1 MINCSVFCFRPPS
14 NEVSHSSFEP
24 FRYKFYARSPFQCQ
38 LFAQHVVNTHKYIW
52 IANSFNTSCIE
63 NHQTQPKV
71 LFINLCGS
79 TFFIPA
85 TCDILSLFLQYMFD
99 KYRSFSNVKSLQYY
113 DLLSMPLQNISKLHF
128 FIDDANHVHINLKSF
143 IDICSPFHAII
154 YVSYLLLIHIRKQLS
169 LLLYD
174 DGV

>member
-1 MINCSVFCFRPPS
+1 MYKEWVSQNIDYDKLQCFCFRPPS

-79 TFFIPA
+79 TFF
-85 TCDILSLFLQYMFD
+85 LSQHRWLIYHYFYNICLI
-99 KYRSFSNVKSLQYY
+99 
-113 DLLSMPLQNISKLHF
+113 SMPLQNVTK
-128 FIDDANHVHINLKSF
+128 
-143 IDICSPFHAII
+143 
-154 YVSYLLLIHIRKQLS
+154 IHIF
-169 LLLYD
+169 Y
-174 DGV
+174 

>member
-1 MINCSVFCFRPPS
+1 MFLETQIMINCSVFCFRPPS

-52 IANSFNTSCIE
+52 IANSFNTSCME

-99 KYRSFSNVKSLQYY
+99 KYRSSSYFILWVIMHFRCK
-113 DLLSMPLQNISKLHF
+113 ISVVL
-128 FIDDANHVHINLKSF
+128 
-143 IDICSPFHAII
+143 
-154 YVSYLLLIHIRKQLS
+154 
-169 LLLYD
+169 
-174 DGV
+174 

>member
-79 TFFIPA
+79 TFLISASLENISFFLLFMKENKKTRHGFEIEN
-85 TCDILSLFLQYMFD
+85 LS
-99 KYRSFSNVKSLQYY
+99 N
-113 DLLSMPLQNISKLHF
+113 MPLQNLSKLH
-128 FIDDANHVHINLKSF
+128 I
-143 IDICSPFHAII
+143 
-154 YVSYLLLIHIRKQLS
+154 SY
-169 LLLYD
+169 
-174 DGV
+174 